1 MFEVLYII
9 LIFVIDYMLNLQ
21 RLEPEKK
28 RIVYGGR
35 RRKRFGMP
43 EDYGWEGE

>member
-1 MFEVLYII
+1 VYLFGDFII
-9 LIFVIDYMLNLQ
+9 Q
-21 RLEPEKK
+21 RLEPVKK
-28 RIVYGGR
+28 RVIYGRR